1 MNRHERICLILS
13 RWAESLPIDGQSGES
28 IVTVEN
34 LDDLC
39 ADICA
44 ACSILGQWR
53 SLRLILLRQAAV
65 FREFIRYGFG
75 KHRVSMNLFR
85 PV

>member
-1 MNRHERICLILS
+1 MKRHERICRILS
-13 RWAESLPIDGQSGES
+13 RWAESLPVDDQSGES

-44 ACSILGQWR
+44 AYSTLGQWR
-53 SLRLILLRQAAV
+53 SLRSNVLQQLARLREI
-65 FREFIRYGFG
+65 FRYGFG